1 LAITSFL
8 ESPMRI
14 LLAALAVLA
23 AAACPEAGVAAE
35 APLTLREA
43 QRLAVE
49 RSQGLAG
56 LRLAVGAAR
65 EMAVAAGQYPDP
77 VLSIGV
83 QNLPI
88 EGGDKFDVSAQA
100 MTMKRVA
107 VVQRL
112 THIEKRELRSERY
125 ELEARKGLAERQ
137 AALAA
142 IQRDV
147 AIAWL
152 DAWYAEAMAAVL
164 AEQRLLGL
172 QEVEAAEADYRA
184 GRGTQAAVL
193 MAHSRLALL
202 DDRAADLERRVAT
215 ARTML
220 ARWMGEGSGRA
231 LSGKPDIAA
240 IDLEAHG
247 LEGSL
252 AMHPQIEAL
261 ERQREIAATEVRL
274 ARAERTPDWSVE
286 VAYGERSSRFGDMF
300 SVGVSI
306 PVPWD
311 RANRQDRELAA
322 RMALAERAAA
332 LREEALRQ
340 HVAEVQALVQQ
351 WESNRTRLARYEREI
366 VPLAAAR
373 AGAAVAAY
381 RGGKASQGEVLAA
394 RREELQAGLQALQ
407 LEAETARL
415 WAQLAYLV
423 PEEGK

>member
-1 LAITSFL
+1 ASSLPAENSMRFL
-8 ESPMRI
+8 PA
-14 LLAALAVLA
+14 LLAAVA
-23 AAACPEAGVAAE
+23 AAALSQAAVAAE

-49 RSQGLAG
+49 RSQSLHGQDLA
-56 LRLAVGAAR
+56 AGAAR
-65 EMAVAAGQYPDP
+65 EMALAAGRYPDP
-77 VLSIGV
+77 VLSVGV
-83 QNLPI
+83 QNVPI
-88 EGGDKFDVSAQA
+88 EGGDKFDLSAQA
-100 MTMKRVA
+100 MTMTRVA
-107 VVQRL
+107 LAQRL
-112 THIEKRELRSERY
+112 TRGDKLELRAERY
-125 ELEARKGLAERQ
+125 ELEARKVLAERQ
-137 AALAA
+137 ATLAA
-142 IQRDV
+142 IQREV
-147 AIAWL
+147 ALAWL

-172 QEVEAAEADYRA
+172 QEVEAGEAEYRA
-184 GRGTQAAVL
+184 GRGAQAAVL

-231 LSGKPDIAA
+231 LSGKPDIAT
-240 IDLEAHG
+240 IDLDAHG
-247 LEGSL
+247 LQSAL
-252 AMHPQIEAL
+252 ATHPQIEAL
-261 ERQREIAATEVRL
+261 ERQREIAATEARL

-322 RMALAERAAA
+322 RLALAERAEA

-366 VPLAAAR
+366 IPLAAGR

-381 RGGKASQGEVLAA
+381 RGGKARQGEVLAA
-394 RREELQAGLQALQ
+394 HREELQARLQALQ